1 LYDLILE
8 TFAGSVK
15 RDSMTFG
22 SREVAMARKRI
33 GQLGW
38 GDRAVLARRKQRED
52 RLAKIGSLID
62 WQPFERLLG
71 DIHPSRR
78 GEPSYPP
85 LMMFKVL
92 LLQRWYQLSDP
103 QMEEALYDRLSFQ
116 RFAGLALADD
126 TPDHSTIFRF
136 RDQLTRRG
144 LMGPLLA
151 ELARQLDISG
161 AVLKQGTLIDA
172 TIVQSAARRPR
183 MDEAK
188 VSPVDPDA
196 RFGTNN
202 ERRLYTFGY
211 KVHAAVDHGSGLVR
225 AVLTTPANIQE
236 VAVARELVQGDE
248 QAVYA
253 DRGYDACWLH
263 DVLAAHGIADGIMR
277 RNRTNRRLTPAEV
290 TRNHTLSLRRR
301 TVEKLF
307 GTLKRSYRLSRMPY
321 FSLARNATA
330 VALACFAFN
339 LRRWQV
345 MATG

>member
-1 LYDLILE
+1 
-8 TFAGSVK
+8 
-15 RDSMTFG
+15 
-22 SREVAMARKRI
+22 MARKRI
-33 GQLGW
+33 GQMGW
-38 GDRAVLARRKQRED
+38 GDRAVSERRKQQRD
-52 RLAKIGSLID
+52 RLARIGDLID
-62 WQPFERLLG
+62 WPPFDRLLS

-144 LMGPLLA
+144 LMQPLLD
-151 ELARQLDISG
+151 ELARQLDASG
-161 AVLKQGTLIDA
+161 AILKQGTLIDA

-183 MDEAK
+183 MKEAT

-202 ERRLYTFGY
+202 ERRRYTFGY
-211 KVHAAVDHGSGLVR
+211 KVHAAVDQGSGLVR

-248 QAVYA
+248 QTVYA
-253 DRGYDACWLH
+253 DRGYDAGWLH
-263 DVLAAHGIADGIMR
+263 DVLAARGIANGIMR
-277 RNRTNRRLTPAEV
+277 RNRINRRLTPAEIA
-290 TRNHTLSLRRR
+290 RNHALSLRRR
-301 TVEKLF
+301 AVEKLF

-330 VALACFAFN
+330 VALTCFAFN
-339 LRRWQV
+339 LRRWQA